1 MEKTEKVEQQE
12 KRELTLEERRLNG
25 LRKELVDKVDA
36 KLLDEFIIL
45 YTTMILRYASTLKIN
60 FDNLEEPK
68 KRL

>member
-12 KRELTLEERRLNG
+12 KRELTLEERRLNE

-68 KRL
+68 